1 MKPSDIFTPN
11 RQNILALGWG
21 GLIGVLGGL
30 IGQGGAEFRLPV
42 LVGVF
47 KYPTLKAIV
56 INLMVSLVTVIFSFI
71 FRTGLINIDKI
82 VINAGIVINIR
93 TYARQNR

>member
-30 IGQGGAEFRLPV
+30 IGLGGAEFRLPV